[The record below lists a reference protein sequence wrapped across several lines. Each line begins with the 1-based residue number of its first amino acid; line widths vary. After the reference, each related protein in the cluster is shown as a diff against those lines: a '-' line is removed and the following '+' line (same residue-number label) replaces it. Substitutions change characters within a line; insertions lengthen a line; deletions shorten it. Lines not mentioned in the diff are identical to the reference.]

1 MTNVRLFHGAREAK
15 EFLVSKIVEEALH
28 QGTPL
33 SEAER
38 KMLCFSETDWTLPDM
53 SAVSDEFDRAYD
65 QDEYEAKVAGLVKHV
80 YKKIL
85 KDSGDEYDKW
95 WSAIRLLSKQDHYI
109 LVMIRQAA
117 LRPRGDQLKLFG
129 AALGIV
135 IVIVSLEFLWLFVN
149 NKYRIDSHNYW
160 PSQEKAG
167 FLFWIAAMGLA
178 AATSLLYYASRA
190 KILEGFF
197 DRIFKRFDRA
207 ANKKG

>member
-1 MTNVRLFHGAREAK
+1 MTNVSLFYGAREAK

-65 QDEYEAKVAGLVKHV
+65 QDEYEAKIAGLVKNA

-129 AALGIV
+129 TAAVVAGLFVCFVFVSIYLEGRYRLDFGKYMPSRDTRQFLWWAIL
-135 IVIVSLEFLWLFVN
+135 VSLTIIYFLLRRFIGERRVDNFVAN
-149 NKYRIDSHNYW
+149 SL
-160 PSQEKAG
+160 AG
-167 FLFWIAAMGLA
+167 LGRTFNR
-178 AATSLLYYASRA
+178 S
-190 KILEGFF
+190 K
-197 DRIFKRFDRA
+197 
-207 ANKKG
+207 